1 MTEKHLPAAAVQSH
15 RFRMTEQTPEPR
27 ISVRIPKGSKLKERL
42 GNAVELTGLS
52 ESVLVLRAIEAVVD
66 YIERNQRITLP
77 FEVQELST
85 NAARA
90 TRAVARSAKIIPII
104 AAVLAGS
111 YALIDCELLDLNLL
125 F

>member
-15 RFRMTEQTPEPR
+15 RFRMIEQTPEPR

-85 NAARA
+85 NSARA